1 MRIHKEGYKTIIAS
15 LFISLTIVAMISLVW
30 PGQTLFHILFYL
42 LIPLFNV
49 WVISFFRVPLRK
61 GRFAEN
67 EVVSAADGRIVAIE
81 EVYEDEFLQTSCR
94 QVSVFMSPFN
104 VHVNWY
110 PVNGKVVYVKYH
122 PGKYLVAFHPK
133 SSQLNERSS
142 IALQTSQG
150 HYIMMRQIAGMLAR
164 RIVYYAKQHD
174 EVTQGQEFGIIRFG
188 SRVDFFLPLEA
199 RIEVKIGDKVR
210 AKKTVIARFK
220 ET

>member
-15 LFISLTIVAMISLVW
+15 LFISLTLLAVISLAW
-30 PGQTLFHILFYL
+30 PGQSLFHVLIYL
-42 LIPLFNV
+42 LIPLFNL
-49 WVISFFRVPLRK
+49 WVISFFRVPVRK
-61 GRFAEN
+61 AEFSDN

-81 EVYEDEFLQTSCR
+81 EVFEDEFLQANCR

-110 PVNGKVVYVKYH
+110 PVNGKVAYVKYH

-150 HYIMMRQIAGMLAR
+150 QYIMMRQIAGMLAR
-164 RIVYYAKQHD
+164 RIVYYAQQND
-174 EVTQGQEFGIIRFG
+174 EVKQGQEFGIIRFG
-188 SRVDFFLPLEA
+188 SRVDFFLPLDA

-210 AKKTVIARFK
+210 AKKTVIARF
-220 ET
+220 